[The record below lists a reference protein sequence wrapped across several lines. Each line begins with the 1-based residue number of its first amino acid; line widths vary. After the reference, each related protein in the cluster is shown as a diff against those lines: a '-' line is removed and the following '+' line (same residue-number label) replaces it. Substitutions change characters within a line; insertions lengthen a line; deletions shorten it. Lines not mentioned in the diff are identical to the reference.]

1 MKTGFSNIDNLL
13 GGFKPGELITMSALP
28 EIGGTSFALSV
39 AANVLKQPATKVLY
53 VSLEVNSQQLA
64 ERFFKT
70 MGDEIWDFAERF
82 FIEDDT
88 KISSQEIIEKITT
101 IKPEIVIIDKLE
113 FFYCQ
118 NIDNQK
124 NSIELWLLELKCIA
138 VRMGVPVLALSQL
151 PSECAGKL
159 VLKPENFPYAS
170 EFVDELGFLE
180 RITDSK
186 SEFYNVVTAYFYP
199 KTIAYGS
206 SYVGMLKF
214 KDGRIFKS
222 AR

>member
-1 MKTGFSNIDNLL
+1 MKTGFSNIDNQL
-13 GGFKPGELITMSALP
+13 GGFKPGELITMSARP
-28 EIGGTSFALSV
+28 GIGGTSFALSV
-39 AANVLKQPATKVLY
+39 AANVLKQPAAKVLY
-53 VSLEVNSQQLA
+53 VSLEVNARQLA

-70 MGDEIWDFAERF
+70 TGEETWDLADDRF

-88 KISSQEIIEKITT
+88 KISSQEIIEGITT
-101 IKPEIVIIDKLE
+101 VKPELVIIDKLE
-113 FFYCQ
+113 FLPQ

-159 VLKPENFPYAS
+159 VLKPEYFPYAS
-170 EFVDELGFLE
+170 EFVDKLGFLE

-214 KDGRIFKS
+214 KDGRIFMS
-222 AR
+222 ER